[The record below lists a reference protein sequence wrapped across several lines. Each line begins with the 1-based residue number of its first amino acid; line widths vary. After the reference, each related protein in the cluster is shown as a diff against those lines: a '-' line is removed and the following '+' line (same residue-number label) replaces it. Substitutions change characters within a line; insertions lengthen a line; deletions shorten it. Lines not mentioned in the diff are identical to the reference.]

1 MFFFFFVL
9 FLINFFTVPKNNIAK
24 HKFKHKVTQISS
36 LIEKFWFSQKQTFYH
51 ILVFDVDFQSEF
63 HPSLSISDITK
74 FTFDLGI
81 FCAWSIPHLLHITNL
96 LEAAGYK
103 VSQILLILKTE
114 KEF

>member
-1 MFFFFFVL
+1 M
-9 FLINFFTVPKNNIAK
+9 
-24 HKFKHKVTQISS
+24 TQISS

-63 HPSLSISDITK
+63 HPSPSISDITK